1 MLNYYE
7 ETMPLE
13 TDEDEYKKYLIDEDL
28 PLFDK
33 LNIIIKKGDSIQK
46 QALLNSLNIYID
58 DCLFKSLIEYII
70 SEIVTWDI
78 EIRLIFPR
86 CLNNILLNYPP
97 PINNEIFNI
106 IFKHIILSISSGNE
120 KISKEYIFYFDIII
134 EEFTRQFNNGETFP
148 YQIKD
153 DIFEIIISLGKF
165 GQNPENI
172 RLCCYLSS
180 CMCRLVGHVDEN
192 ENVQRM
198 FKRICLLFNDL
209 EKNTERQISRELRYL
224 IPIFKEKILEKNDI
238 IKAIKSYINHD
249 WDHAIQTTTIIS
261 LLVNYEFISDEIKE
275 LIFDKIKE
283 IFEEINY
290 EKKHKNNIIQSFIN
304 ILYKLCIEYEAKN
317 KNNKNNNIIN
327 YGLNDLIDNALNNM
341 KFMNNWVNTEKV
353 EPLLIINFDKISK
366 ILNYSLIYN
375 DNKDFQFSSYI
386 HNVHNLSFEEST
398 NINAIFFKTFS
409 KIIQKSFNHVPESDS
424 IENDIIDDN
433 LTKLLLLNLYKMIP
447 CINNLKYARNLYEK
461 IINILKKDFIIY
473 LLKVYEVEF
482 TSNNYCKDHNYLY
495 RLLKCLLEKGFNNQ
509 ININSNNNKTPLMN
523 NSANGNNSNIILLNE
538 NNYYFK
544 LFHNILEGIFYL
556 YKISPSSIT
565 YQIHVLIA
573 KTFQKIIK
581 QIYKYYKPYSQYNRD
596 KTTSDTLFDEIF
608 NDYLIHI
615 IKNDEIGNQIKIEYI
630 NVIPYLIL
638 YGKKRQS
645 YYNFVEDEIMKS
657 SSFYIRR
664 CSINFI
670 EKCLSIYSFKLFLKF
685 CLMEVIYYLI
695 NDENNIISAS
705 IIEKIIPFFRKMK
718 LYSNN
723 GFDKIISM
731 ITEIDNSYKD
741 KDSDKNVD
749 IEKQRVIKKLLNL
762 NNSYNQINNKEFNR
776 EKRKKFL
783 WTDRRENKEE
793 EKEIKQIKLKE
804 SKHII
809 RESGIF
815 GKSYQNITLHN
826 TVTYLNKIN
835 QNEKIEN
842 KLENENKNDKSN
854 LIHNNDLNQNK
865 IGQKDKNIKKKLL
878 EKSASGIMQNI
889 NTKTNTKK
897 FLPKIKQLV
906 RKNSLEERRSPFFNI
921 SIINGNNNNNNIINI
936 YKSNQL
942 SKKSININKI
952 MLLIKDKT
960 PEKKP
965 HLRSINNRLPSA
977 SSSKVKDSF
986 LINVN
991 NSSNFRPRHL
1001 FFIQNK
1007 LDNNICLDDANYKM
1021 INLNNLNKSSVLSNL
1036 IGYSGKEFRQ
1046 FGKSEIKKNQINKG
1060 LKLHQNHKKV
1070 ILFLKN
1076 GIKDIK
1082 HKKDEINNKILINAK
1097 VNEINKSNK

>member
-13 TDEDEYKKYLIDEDL
+13 TDEDAYKKYLIDEDL

-46 QALLNSLNIYID
+46 QALLNSLNIYIN

-86 CLNNILLNYPP
+86 CLNNILLNYLSS
-97 PINNEIFNI
+97 INNEIFNI

-120 KISKEYIFYFDIII
+120 KISKEYIFYFDILI
-134 EEFTRQFNNGETFP
+134 EEFTRRFNNGETFP

-165 GQNPENI
+165 GQNTENI

-192 ENVQRM
+192 ENVQKM
-198 FKRICLLFNDL
+198 FRRICLLFNDL

-249 WDHAIQTTTIIS
+249 WDHAIQTTTIVS
-261 LLVNYEFISDEIKE
+261 LMANYEFISDEMKE

-304 ILYKLCIEYEAKN
+304 ILYKLCIEYEIKN
-317 KNNKNNNIIN
+317 KNNIIN
-327 YGLNDLIDNALNNM
+327 YELNDLIDNTLNNM
-341 KFMNNWVNTEKV
+341 KFMSNWVNSETV
-353 EPLLIINFDKISK
+353 EPLLIINFDKLSK
-366 ILNYSLIYN
+366 ILNYSFLYN
-375 DNKDFQFSSYI
+375 DNKDFQISSYL
-386 HNVHNLSFEEST
+386 HNLSYEEST
-398 NINAIFFKTFS
+398 NINAIFFKIFS
-409 KIIQKSFNHVPESDS
+409 KIIPKSIIHTAEPDSSESYVYD
-424 IENDIIDDN
+424 EN

-447 CINNLKYARNLYEK
+447 CINNLKYVRNLYEK
-461 IINILKKDFIIY
+461 IINLFKKDFIIP
-473 LLKVYEVEF
+473 LLKIYENEF
-482 TSNNYCKDHNYLY
+482 TSNNYSKDHNYLY
-495 RLLKCLLEKGFNNQ
+495 RLLKCLLEKGYNNQ
-509 ININSNNNKTPLMN
+509 ININSNNNKNSFIN
-523 NSANGNNSNIILLNE
+523 NSTNGNNSNLILLNE

-544 LFHNILEGIFYL
+544 LFHNILESLFYL
-556 YKISPSSIT
+556 YKTSQTSIT
-565 YQIHVLIA
+565 YQTHVLIA

-581 QIYKYYKPYSQYNRD
+581 QIYKYYKPYSKFNRD
-596 KTTSDTLFDEIF
+596 KTNSDTLFDEIF
-608 NDYLIHI
+608 KEYLIHI
-615 IKNDEIGNQIKIEYI
+615 IKNDEVGNQTKIEYI

-645 YYNFVEDEIMKS
+645 YYNFIEDEIMKS

-685 CLMEVIYYLI
+685 YLMEIIYYLI

-731 ITEIDNSYKD
+731 ISEIDNSYKD
-741 KDSDKNVD
+741 KNSDKNVD
-749 IEKQRVIKKLLNL
+749 IEKKRVIKKLLNL
-762 NNSYNQINNKEFNR
+762 NNNYNQNNNKEFNR
-776 EKRKKFL
+776 EKRKNFYGLLKG
-783 WTDRRENKEE
+783 DNKEE

-809 RESGIF
+809 RETEIF

-826 TVTYLNKIN
+826 TINYLNKIN
-835 QNEKIEN
+835 YNEKIEK
-842 KLENENKNDKSN
+842 KLENENKNDKSS
-854 LIHNNDLNQNK
+854 LIHNEDLNQSKMSQKEK
-865 IGQKDKNIKKKLL
+865 IIKKKIL
-878 EKSASGIMQNI
+878 EKSSSGIMLNI
-889 NTKTNTKK
+889 NTKTTTKK
-897 FLPKIKQLV
+897 FLPKIKQFV
-906 RKNSLEERRSPFFNI
+906 RKNSLEDRRSPFFNI
-921 SIINGNNNNNNIINI
+921 SLVNGNNNNNNNNVINI
-936 YKSNQL
+936 DKSNQL
-942 SKKSININKI
+942 FKKSINLNKI

-977 SSSKVKDSF
+977 SSTKVIDSF
-986 LINVN
+986 SINVN
-991 NSSNFRPRHL
+991 KSSSFRPRHL

-1007 LDNNICLDDANYKM
+1007 LDTNICLDDTNYQM
-1021 INLNNLNKSSVLSNL
+1021 INVSNLNKSSLLSHI
-1036 IGYSGKEFRQ
+1036 IGYSGKDFYKQ
-1046 FGKSEIKKNQINKG
+1046 IGKSEIKKNQINKG
-1060 LKLHQNHKKV
+1060 LKLNQSHKKV
-1070 ILFLKN
+1070 ILFLKS

-1082 HKKDEINNKILINAK
+1082 YKKDELNNKIVINAK